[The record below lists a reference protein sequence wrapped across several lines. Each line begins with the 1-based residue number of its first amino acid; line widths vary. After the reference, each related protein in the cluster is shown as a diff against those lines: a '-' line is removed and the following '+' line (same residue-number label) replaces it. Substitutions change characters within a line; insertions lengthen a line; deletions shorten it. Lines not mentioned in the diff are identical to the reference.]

1 MIQIYGMR
9 RPGGRVKH
17 IVRVE
22 VKPRKYSKVK
32 ALCGVWCDAID
43 LADTV
48 GPTCAACMEHPKF
61 NSYDETSGPYRNT
74 AAPQV

>member
-17 IVRVE
+17 IVQVE
-22 VKPRKYSKVK
+22 KKPPKYSKVK
-32 ALCGVWCDAID
+32 ALCGVWCDSMD

-48 GPTCAACMEHPKF
+48 GETCRACMEHPKF
-61 NSYDETSGPYRNT
+61 NEREEAS
-74 AAPQV
+74 